1 MDRAANTRKECANMT
16 KLIESVKAWFAG
28 LSPVEYMGLGVGLL
42 VAVTLLLAAT
52 YAVLVRVVL

>member
-1 MDRAANTRKECANMT
+1 MT